1 MKCKYIHIYIFRTA
15 CDRFKRLVF
24 FLFIV
29 FFLIYIIYLFFCSV
43 LNRNSNNEN
52 LIELTKNS
60 TQNEANVASEE
71 RENDEDTSDY
81 WNQQINEAFFEYN
94 ALRAKYSDKMKQVC
108 KESTEYYEER
118 PKCISYCILNYPA
131 EKRME
136 KLLSF
141 RDDILKRLQGFLA
154 IRGIS
159 KKNQNS
165 RPGWF

>member
-1 MKCKYIHIYIFRTA
+1 M
-15 CDRFKRLVF
+15 RL
-24 FLFIV
+24 
-29 FFLIYIIYLFFCSV
+29 YLFFCSAH
-43 LNRNSNNEN
+43 NEKSNNEN
-52 LIELTKNS
+52 LIESTKNS
-60 TQNEANVASEE
+60 TQNVANDTTEE
-71 RENDEDTSDY
+71 RKNDEDTMNY
-81 WNQQINEAFFEYN
+81 WNQQINEAFSEYN